1 MEIGSEDV
9 AGPHRRQLHI
19 FTQRVGTREVH
30 AIDPDQYSEN
40 GQSQLPIRPPADSH
54 RQPARRADLGDGR
67 AALVAGFHAQDLGA
81 AFAVVAF
88 YLRRALRETVA
99 FDSRRT
105 HQPTENLVK
114 VLLRHPRAIGTVA
127 GLTLG
132 GTVAVYT
139 YTVYMQKFLVNTGGL
154 SRSASSLVSGATL
167 LFFIVLQ
174 PLMGA
179 LSDIVG
185 RRPILIAFGVL
196 GTLTTVPLLTA
207 ISHAHSAWTAVPL
220 ILIGLVIVSGYT
232 SVNAATKAELFPT
245 EVRALGV
252 GLPYAITVA
261 LFGGTTEYAGLW
273 LKNAGHEPWF
283 YWYVT
288 A

>member
-1 MEIGSEDV
+1 SSFQYVTLQG
-9 AGPHRRQLHI
+9 GQLLAVI
-19 FTQRVGTREVH
+19 VLLLLQQVFLT
-30 AIDPDQYSEN
+30 PK
-40 GQSQLPIRPPADSH
+40 QLDDWGWRIPFA
-54 RQPARRADLGDGR
+54 
-67 AALVAGFHAQDLGA
+67 LGA
-81 AFAVVAF
+81 CFAVVAF

-99 FDSRRT
+99 FDSKRT

-167 LFFIVLQ
+167 LFFILLQ
-174 PLMGA
+174 PVVGA

-196 GTLTTVPLLTA
+196 GTVTTVPLLTA
-207 ISHAHSAWTAVPL
+207 ISHTHSAWTAVPL
-220 ILIGLVIVSGYT
+220 ILIGLVVVSGYT

-252 GLPYAITVA
+252 GLPYAI
-261 LFGGTTEYAGLW
+261 
-273 LKNAGHEPWF
+273 
-283 YWYVT
+283 
-288 A
+288 